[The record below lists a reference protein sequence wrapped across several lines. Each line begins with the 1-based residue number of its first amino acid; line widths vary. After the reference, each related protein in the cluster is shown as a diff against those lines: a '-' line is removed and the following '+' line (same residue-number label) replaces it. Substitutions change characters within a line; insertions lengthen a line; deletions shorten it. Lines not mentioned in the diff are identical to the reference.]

1 MLEVGSMGTIHKILE
16 SKGKQGALL
25 ADFDRMAVEAASH
38 YWADEENSIGFLYS
52 GWCQAALPHRR
63 LPNEQGW
70 QIETERM
77 SLVVEPGMRPTATGK
92 PESVGV
98 PYGSRAR
105 LIMIYLQSEAIRTQS
120 REVMLG
126 RSLREWLM
134 KMNIPIGGKSQKDVR
149 DQCERISRCRLNLTV
164 RQGSRVG
171 LSNQNIVDTAMFISA
186 DEHGQGSLFVE
197 TARLSEGFFE
207 QLRRHPVPL
216 QDAAIRAIANNSM
229 ALDVYAWMAYR
240 LHSLDRPRSVSW
252 VAIKGQFGAGY
263 ARMDHFKNNFRQIL
277 TLALAVYPDARVE
290 EDHRGSGLVLHPSKP
305 PVPTRLTTSS
315 VR

>member
-1 MLEVGSMGTIHKILE
+1 MGTIHQILE
-16 SKGKQGALL
+16 AKGKQGALL
-25 ADFDRMAVEAASH
+25 ADFDRMAVEAASQ
-38 YWADEENSIGFLYS
+38 YLSDEENSIGFLYS

-70 QIETERM
+70 QIETDRM

-120 REVMLG
+120 REIVLG
-126 RSLREWLM
+126 RSLREWLT

-149 DQCERISRCRLNLTV
+149 DQCERISRCRLSLTI
-164 RQGSRVG
+164 RQGGRVG
-171 LSNQNIVDTAMFISA
+171 LSNQNVVDTAMFISA
-186 DEHGQGSLFVE
+186 DEAGQGSLFVE
-197 TARLSEGFFE
+197 TAKLSEGFFE

-240 LHSLDRPRSVSW
+240 LHSLDKPRTVSW

-290 EDHRGSGLVLHPSKP
+290 EDYRGTGLVLYPSKP
-305 PVPTRLTTSS
+305 PVPTRAITSS
-315 VR
+315 AR

>member
-1 MLEVGSMGTIHKILE
+1 MLEVGPMGTIHQILE

-38 YWADEENSIGFLYS
+38 YLADEENSIGFLYS

-77 SLVVEPGMRPTATGK
+77 SLVVEPGMRPTASGK

-126 RSLREWLM
+126 RSLREWLI

-149 DQCERISRCRLNLTV
+149 DQCERISRCRLSLTV

-171 LSNQNIVDTAMFISA
+171 LSNQNIVDTAMFIGA
-186 DEHGQGSLFVE
+186 DESGQGSLFVD
-197 TARLSEGFFE
+197 TA
-207 QLRRHPVPL
+207 
-216 QDAAIRAIANNSM
+216 
-229 ALDVYAWMAYR
+229 
-240 LHSLDRPRSVSW
+240 
-252 VAIKGQFGAGY
+252 
-263 ARMDHFKNNFRQIL
+263 
-277 TLALAVYPDARVE
+277 
-290 EDHRGSGLVLHPSKP
+290 
-305 PVPTRLTTSS
+305 
-315 VR
+315 